1 LAAADTA
8 AGKQEKPAAMR
19 AFSFQHCE
27 LLFEL
32 NRGSLTAQ
40 A

>member
-1 LAAADTA
+1 
-8 AGKQEKPAAMR
+8 MR
-19 AFSFQHCE
+19 AFYFQHCE

-40 A
+40 AKFRNVSIFLPYRL